1 MTFLRKTKTTRRKTI
16 AVLFAASIGF
26 VALPYKAT
34 ISGSTLEVEP
44 QAALAKNEGNGNGG
58 GGGNGGGSGR
68 GGGNEGGSGKGRDS
82 SSGSRAGASSG
93 GASARGA
100 SVGNRGSALRVRH
113 AKGISEEIKDGRYI
127 MKDAQGR
134 TIVNRRATKDDQAR
148 LLSFI
153 D

>member
-1 MTFLRKTKTTRRKTI
+1 MTFLRKMKTTRRKTI

-34 ISGSTLEVEP
+34 ISGSTLEVEL

-68 GGGNEGGSGKGRDS
+68 GGGNEGGGGKGRDS
-82 SSGSRAGASSG
+82 SSGSRAGGSSG
-93 GASARGA
+93 VRGA
-100 SVGNRGSALRVRH
+100 SIGNRGSALRVRH

-127 MKDAQGR
+127 MKDSHGR
-134 TIVNRRATKDDQAR
+134 TIVDRPATKDDQER
-148 LLSFI
+148 LLSLI